1 MLKHDNNRAEILAA
15 TGILQR
21 LLVWEEND
29 KEKKDQKHKSL
40 PIWIK
45 NDDLRLGEADRFA
58 RRAIRK
64 GIQKKDPVDKAYD
77 NLRVH
82 IRYNGQTKGHK
93 PTDGYQPSPI
103 VELLKYEFGKLK
115 ESLRKDCK
123 EDFPSA
129 DQPDTS
135 QAQPDTSKAQP
146 DTSKAQPD
154 TSQDQPDTSKA

>member
-1 MLKHDNNRAEILAA
+1 MIMRTCRLWQPILKRRSCFSGLRMMISALERLID
-15 TGILQR
+15 LQ
-21 LLVWEEND
+21 E
-29 KEKKDQKHKSL
+29 
-40 PIWIK
+40 
-45 NDDLRLGEADRFA
+45 
-58 RRAIRK
+58 
-64 GIQKKDPVDKAYD
+64 
-77 NLRVH
+77 
-82 IRYNGQTKGHK
+82 GQYGKIMAKTKGHK

-146 DTSKAQPD
+146 DTSKAQP
-154 TSQDQPDTSKA
+154 